1 MEGLQQSA
9 PCASDVLNGQVW
21 GSWCVLKTV
30 LALVGGMW
38 WDLCH
43 GPSGSLVAPDG
54 WIFFGISFDMQ
65 FVPLLVVAY

>member
-43 GPSGSLVAPDG
+43 GPSGP
-54 WIFFGISFDMQ
+54 
-65 FVPLLVVAY
+65 LVVQTAGFALEFLLTCKLSLYWW